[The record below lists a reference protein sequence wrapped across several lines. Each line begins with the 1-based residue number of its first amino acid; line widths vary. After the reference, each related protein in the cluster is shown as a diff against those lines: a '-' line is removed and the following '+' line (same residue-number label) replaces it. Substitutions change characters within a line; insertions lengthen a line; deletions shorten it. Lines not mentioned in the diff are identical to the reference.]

1 MLAASGG
8 PAVVARASTATLLPP
23 RARST
28 LALPLSTPVAGHD
41 AIEAALAH
49 VGLRARRIEAL
60 SPPGPIKRGRATVRV
75 DLEGG
80 RTIKARLLESD
91 DAAQRLHALCARLEP
106 AFSRAIGHAGPV
118 LLEEW
123 IEGVPLA
130 EPDAWIETAAALL
143 GRLHATPIAAAPA
156 RIASRRW
163 RDEGH
168 GDLADLAA
176 AGLLAP
182 ADQARLA
189 AILDATDPGDAP
201 LVLAH
206 RDFCAENM
214 IVDGAGAL
222 RVIDNEWLS
231 PQPAGLDLART
242 ACRWPMSAA
251 GWRRFLGAYRAAAP
265 VDPGPLAFWE
275 VSALAWTARVR
286 LRLGP
291 ERTTGALAQLL
302 AVAAREAG
310 PS

>member
-1 MLAASGG
+1 
-8 PAVVARASTATLLPP
+8 
-23 RARST
+23 
-28 LALPLSTPVAGHD
+28 VAGLD
-41 AIEAALAH
+41 AIEAALTRH
-49 VGLRARRIEAL
+49 GLRARRIVEL
-60 SPPGPIKRGRATVRV
+60 TPPGPIKRGRSTVRIE
-75 DLEGG
+75 LEDG

-91 DAAQRLHALCARLEP
+91 EAARRLDELCAGLEP
-106 AFSRAIGHAGPV
+106 AFARAIGHAGPV

-130 EPDAWIETAAALL
+130 DPDAWIEAAAALL

-163 RDEGH
+163 REEGH
-168 GDLADLAA
+168 GDLADLEAA
-176 AGLLAP
+176 ALLAP
-182 ADQARLA
+182 EDRKRLA
-189 AILDATDPGDAP
+189 AILDDRDPGDAP

-242 ACRWPMSAA
+242 ACRWPMSETA
-251 GWRRFLGAYRAAAP
+251 WRRFLAAYRAAAP
-265 VDPGPLAFWE
+265 ADPGPLAFWE

-291 ERTTGALAQLL
+291 ERTASALAQLL
-302 AVAAREAG
+302 AVAAREAE